1 VEGDEQSGFTF
12 NGEPVTREWGKMG
25 KSLKNAVSP
34 DEMYEQYGADTLR
47 LYEMAMGPLDAS
59 RPWATRDVV
68 GQYRFLQRL
77 WRNMVDE
84 DTGECTVV
92 DTPANDETRRLL
104 HKTIDTVR
112 TEMDALR
119 FNTAIAKLIELNNHV
134 TKLDAMPREIAEPMV
149 VMLAPLV
156 PHVAEELWSKLGR
169 SDSTGGTIAY
179 VDFPVADPDLLIDDT
194 IEVPIQV
201 NGKVRSRVSI
211 AADASK
217 DDLEAAALADDKV
230 VAALDGG
237 SPKKVIVVP
246 GRMVNVV
253 V

>member
-1 VEGDEQSGFTF
+1 
-12 NGEPVTREWGKMG
+12 
-25 KSLKNAVSP
+25 
-34 DEMYEQYGADTLR
+34 
-47 LYEMAMGPLDAS
+47 
-59 RPWATRDVV
+59 
-68 GQYRFLQRL
+68 
-77 WRNMVDE
+77 
-84 DTGECTVV
+84 
-92 DTPANDETRRLL
+92 
-104 HKTIDTVR
+104 
-112 TEMDALR
+112 
-119 FNTAIAKLIELNNHV
+119 V

-156 PHVAEELWSKLGR
+156 PHVAEELWSRLGR
-169 SDSTGGTIAY
+169 SESTGGTIAY
-179 VDFPVADPDLLIDDT
+179 VDFPTADPDLLVDDM

-201 NGKVRSRVSI
+201 NGKVRSRVTV

-230 VAALDGG
+230 VAALAGG